1 MGDPVGLGNLVWHLD
16 VDLFIVIL
24 GFQKAHEVQ
33 ILLSPLV
40 LEELSEAKD
49 ADKLGLNS
57 SFFPD
62 FSNDSLL
69 DRLSVFD
76 KPSWQFPKSPPQPGQ
91 RLPLLNAEH
100 LLAIF
105 AHHKASH
112 ANVVTCKPRHLVQ
125 CVWQPLRHHQVVILG
140 VVEGEAA
147 ILNSNPG

>member
-49 ADKLGLNS
+49 ADKLGLDS

-69 DRLSVFD
+69 NRLSIFD
-76 KPSWQFPKSPPQPGQ
+76 QPSWQFPNSPRLGR

-100 LLAIF
+100 LLAIV

-112 ANVVTCKPRHLVQ
+112 TNVVTCKPGHLVQ
-125 CVWQPLRHHQVVILG
+125 CVWQPLCHHQVVILG
-140 VVEGEAA
+140 VVEREAA
-147 ILNSNPG
+147 ILNSNPS